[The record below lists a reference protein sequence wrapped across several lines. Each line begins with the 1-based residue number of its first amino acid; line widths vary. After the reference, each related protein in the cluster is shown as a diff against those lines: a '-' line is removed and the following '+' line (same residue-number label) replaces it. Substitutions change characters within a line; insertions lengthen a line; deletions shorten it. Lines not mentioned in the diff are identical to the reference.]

1 MKNLCLGLCIT
12 LSLAFSLPAH
22 ADITVR
28 DDDGNPVTLQKPAQ
42 RIISLAPH
50 VTELLFAA
58 GAGSKIV
65 GATSYSDFPEEAKQ
79 IPQIGDNR
87 QLDME
92 RIIAMKP
99 DLIVVWMHD
108 SAERQIEMLRQLRIP
123 MFHSEPRTLAD
134 IGDSML
140 RLGQLAGTEKIAQP
154 AAAALQNQ
162 LAALRAKYA
171 GRPTVSMF
179 YQVWDKPLYTL
190 SGAHIIS
197 EAIRLCG
204 GRNIFDSMKVV
215 APVVTPEGVLQEDP
229 EVLIGTSEKSAKEK
243 DGGLAMWRQYAS
255 MKAVRNNNLYN
266 LDGNLTNRAG
276 PRMIAGAAALC
287 EALETARTRRK
298 N

>member
-1 MKNLCLGLCIT
+1 M
-12 LSLAFSLPAH
+12 
-22 ADITVR
+22 R

-65 GATSYSDFPEEAKQ
+65 GATSYSDFPEEAKK
-79 IPQIGDNR
+79 ILQIGDNR

-99 DLIVVWMHD
+99 DLIVVWMHG
-108 SAERQIEMLRQLRIP
+108 SAERQIEMLRQLKIP
-123 MFHSEPRTLAD
+123 MFHSEPRKLAD
-134 IGDSML
+134 IGDSVL

-162 LAALRAKYA
+162 LAALKAKYA
-171 GRPTVSMF
+171 GRPTVGMF

-190 SGAHIIS
+190 SGAHIIG

-204 GRNIFDSMKVV
+204 GRNIFDGMKVV

-229 EVLIGTSEKSAKEK
+229 EVLIGTSEKSAREK
-243 DGGLAMWRQYAS
+243 DGGLAMWRQYPA
-255 MKAVRNNNLYN
+255 MKAVRSNNLYN

-287 EALETARTRRK
+287 EVLETARARRK